1 MSVNIINITEDPEQV
16 VQVAAWLGD
25 WHTFVVRLVDE
36 NGSPID
42 ITTGTLSATYTNA
55 ATGMAYSFVSGSVT
69 LTKSMATQGIVTVLN
84 PNAYP
89 TAAVVRLTLSLT
101 VSTTV
106 RRFGPLLIE
115 VLAP

>member
-1 MSVNIINITEDPEQV
+1 MSVNIINLTEDPEQV
-16 VQVAAWLGD
+16 MQMAAWVGD
-25 WHTFVVRLVDE
+25 WHTYVVRLVDD

-42 ITTGTLSATYTNA
+42 ITTGTLTATYTNA
-55 ATGMAYSFVSGSVT
+55 ATGVAYSFVSGSVT

-89 TAAVVRLTLSLT
+89 SAAVVRLTLTLT

-115 VLAP
+115 VLSP

>member
-1 MSVNIINITEDPEQV
+1 MSVNIINLTEDPEQV
-16 VQVAAWLGD
+16 MQMAAWVGD
-25 WHTFVVRLVDE
+25 WHTYVVRLVDD

-42 ITTGTLSATYTNA
+42 ITTGTLTATYTNA
-55 ATGMAYSFVSGSVT
+55 ATGVAYSFVSGSVT

-89 TAAVVRLTLSLT
+89 SAAVVRLTLTLT

>member
-1 MSVNIINITEDPEQV
+1 MSVNIINLTEDPEQV
-16 VQVAAWLGD
+16 MQMAAWVGD
-25 WHTFVVRLVDE
+25 WHTYVVRLVDD

-42 ITTGTLSATYTNA
+42 ITTGTLTATYTNA
-55 ATGMAYSFVSGSVT
+55 ATGVAYSFVSGSVT
-69 LTKSMATQGIVTVLN
+69 LTKSMSTQGIVTVLN

-89 TAAVVRLTLSLT
+89 TAAVVRLTLTLT

>member
-1 MSVNIINITEDPEQV
+1 MSVNIVNLTEDPEQV
-16 VQVAAWLGD
+16 MQMAAWVGD
-25 WHTFVVRLVDE
+25 WHTYVVRLVDD

-55 ATGMAYSFVSGSVT
+55 ATGVAYSFVSGSVT

-89 TAAVVRLTLSLT
+89 TTAVVRLTLTLT